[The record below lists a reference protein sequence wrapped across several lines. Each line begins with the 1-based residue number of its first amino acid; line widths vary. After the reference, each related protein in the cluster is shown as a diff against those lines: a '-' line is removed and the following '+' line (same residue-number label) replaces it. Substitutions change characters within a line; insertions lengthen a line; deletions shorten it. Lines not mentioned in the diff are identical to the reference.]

1 MSSEKSLQNR
11 QMADA
16 RYLNDEENTEL
27 EIDLVELMY
36 RLLEK
41 AKWIIAAALVGML
54 IAGVFT
60 KCFVT
65 PVYEATAKLYVQ
77 ERKDKVVDLSTLNLA
92 TQLAADYVQVFNNW
106 HVHESVIRSLDLPY
120 SYRQIQRMLTISIP
134 EDTRIIEITVT
145 SESPQEAYDIA
156 MAYAK
161 VAPAFIEA
169 KMETSRPNVFEEA
182 RIPTKPSAPNTMLN
196 VMIGTFLGAAAAIAV
211 IFVQFV
217 SDDRIRNAEILQKRL
232 GLATLGMMP
241 VQEASDAPAKPVKPV
256 KDAKQNGK
264 GAKKA

>member
-1 MSSEKSLQNR
+1 MSSEKMQNR

-16 RYLNDEENTEL
+16 RYQVDDDNTEL

-54 IAGVFT
+54 ISGVYT

-65 PVYEATAKLYVQ
+65 PTYEATSKLYVQ
-77 ERKDKVVDLSTLNLA
+77 ERKDKMVDLSSLNLA

-120 SYRQIQRMLTISIP
+120 TYRQIQRMLTISIP
-134 EDTRIIEITVT
+134 DDTRIIEITVT

-161 VAPAFIEA
+161 VAPSFIEA

-182 RIPTKPSAPNTMLN
+182 RIPTKPASPNTMLN
-196 VMIGTFLGAAAAIAV
+196 VAIGTFLGAAAAVAV

-217 SDDRIRNAEILQKRL
+217 SDDRVRNAEILQKRL

-241 VQEASDAPAKPVKPV
+241 VQDGADPIKAAKPVKENQ
-256 KDAKQNGK
+256 KKQKGGK
-264 GAKKA
+264 K

>member
-1 MSSEKSLQNR
+1 MSSEKMQGR
-11 QMADA
+11 QMTDT
-16 RYLNDEENTEL
+16 RYQIEEENTEL

-41 AKWIIAAALVGML
+41 VKWIIAAALVGML
-54 IAGVFT
+54 IAGVIT
-60 KCFVT
+60 KFFVT
-65 PVYEATAKLYVQ
+65 PTYEATSKLYVQ
-77 ERKDKVVDLSTLNLA
+77 ERKDKVVDLSAINLS

-120 SYRQIQRMLTISIP
+120 TYKQIQRMLTITIP

-145 SESPQEAYDIA
+145 SKDPQEAYDIA
-156 MAYAK
+156 MAYAR

-182 RIPTKPSAPNTMLN
+182 RIPTKPSAPNTKLN
-196 VMIGTFLGAAAAIAV
+196 IAIGTFLGAAAAVAV
-211 IFVQFV
+211 IFIQFV
-217 SDDRIRNAEILQKRL
+217 SDDRVRNAEILQKRL

-241 VQEASDAPAKPVKPV
+241 VQDGAAPVKAIKPT
-256 KDAKQNGK
+256 KE
-264 GAKKA
+264 AKKNQKGGRK

>member
-1 MSSEKSLQNR
+1 MSSEKMLNR
-11 QMADA
+11 QMADT
-16 RYLNDEENTEL
+16 RYQNEEENAEL

-60 KCFVT
+60 KFFVMPT
-65 PVYEATAKLYVQ
+65 YEATSKLYVQ
-77 ERKDKVVDLSTLNLA
+77 ERKDKMVDLSAINLS
-92 TQLAADYVQVFNNW
+92 TQLAADYVQVFSNW

-120 SYRQIQRMLTISIP
+120 TYRQIQRMLTITIP

-182 RIPTKPSAPNTMLN
+182 RIPTKPSAPNTKLN
-196 VMIGTFLGAAAAIAV
+196 VAIGTFLGAAAAVAV

-217 SDDRIRNAEILQKRL
+217 SDDRVRNAEILQKCL

-241 VQEASDAPAKPVKPV
+241 IQDGVDPIKAVKPV
-256 KDAKQNGK
+256 KE
-264 GAKKA
+264 AKKNQKGGKR